1 MDTSKLSIASV
12 KLINGGMKGI
22 EVEYLLPS
30 IKGNVQFFDTYK
42 SKRKAPIHTELE
54 ETFSWLK
61 NHMLD
66 ICGYTLEKEERD
78 YNLSVLEM
86 TGVKFN
92 VEKGIIL
99 YADLFVLGGTRVL
112 KLETPLITDE
122 VEYPEFGKLKSIIE
136 GIYAET
142 KEYMSGKK
150 VMSDMQI
157 VARFNA
163 KNEEFDHDSFSKMTK
178 AEQREIATKILEDQG
193 CMVFHNDEI
202 TTEEET
208 EQVIDTTVSKIEVV
222 KEEETEDVQE
232 LSFEEE
238 QPKLQNVP
246 EDLSVEASR
255 TTKTP
260 VITLTAE
267 EDDFALPLIKNPV
280 KKSTAKKKVA

>member
-66 ICGYTLEKEERD
+66 ICGYTLEKEERE
-78 YNLSVLEM
+78 YHLSVLEM
-86 TGVKFN
+86 TGAKYN
-92 VEKGIIL
+92 AEKGIIL

-136 GIYAET
+136 GVYSET
-142 KEYMSGKK
+142 KEYMAGKK
-150 VMSDMQI
+150 VMSDAQI

-163 KNEEFDHDSFSKMTK
+163 KNEDFDHNSFKRMTK
-178 AEQREIATKILEDQG
+178 VEQREIATKILEDQG
-193 CMVFHNDEI
+193 CMVIHNDEI
-202 TTEEET
+202 IEYEESEA
-208 EQVIDTTVSKIEVV
+208 TVSKMEIVEN
-222 KEEETEDVQE
+222 KTEDI
-232 LSFEEE
+232 FEDVPEKTK
-238 QPKLQNVP
+238 PKLKNAP

-255 TTKTP
+255 TP
-260 VITLTAE
+260 IITLSADD
-267 EDDFALPLIKNPV
+267 DDFALPLVKEPI